1 MYPYICSITNTYTP
15 LLGQP
20 KHIIFHNCCITIIR
34 DILASYYGY
43 TMRYPTDNSVNSY
56 TAKVQEKPRGGVYV
70 VFSCMI
76 MVTVKYKEL

>member
-1 MYPYICSITNTYTP
+1 MYPCICSITNTYTL

-20 KHIIFHNCCITIIR
+20 KHIIFHNSWITIIR
-34 DILASYYGY
+34 DTLASYYGY
-43 TMRYPTDNSVNSY
+43 IMRYPTDNSVN

-70 VFSCMI
+70 VFSCVI